1 MAIAITLLILDV
13 RPPATAPGH
22 SLAAALLRQWPAYAA
37 YVVSFLMIGI
47 IWMNHHQMFKMIVRT
62 TPQFLMLNVI
72 FLLTIAFLPFPT
84 ALVAEHLRD
93 PASRSTAAFTYGA
106 CMVAIAVMF
115 NVVWI
120 YAAKGRRLLSDEV
133 DEAML
138 ARTRRS
144 YMLGPVVYGVGA
156 LLALVNAY
164 VSLAIFA
171 ALALYYSLPGS
182 GPGR

>member
-1 MAIAITLLILDV
+1 
-13 RPPATAPGH
+13 
-22 SLAAALLRQWPAYAA
+22 
-37 YVVSFLMIGI
+37 
-47 IWMNHHQMFKMIVRT
+47 
-62 TPQFLMLNVI
+62 
-72 FLLTIAFLPFPT
+72 
-84 ALVAEHLRD
+84 
-93 PASRSTAAFTYGA
+93 
-106 CMVAIAVMF
+106 MVAVAIMF

-144 YMLGPVVYGVGA
+144 YALGPVVYGVGA